1 MRQMA
6 DGFQTIERTSGRPIG
21 VGMLG
26 YGSMGHAHSNA
37 LRQVHLMGL
46 VSPRLVALCGRN
58 EAAVAEAAQRYGFE
72 GYYTDWR
79 RLIADERIELFCN
92 LAPNSAH
99 AEPCIL
105 AAQAGKHVLCEK
117 PLARTAEEAK
127 AMLDAVTKAG
137 VKHLTAFNLR
147 FIPAVRYVRELIQGG
162 ALGRIYHVRAHYLSE
177 SHHPYKKSPM
187 RWRLSKEES
196 GSGVL
201 GDLGSHMIDL
211 ARFLVGEISTV
222 GGMLKTFIDERPIG
236 GTGEMAKVDVDDA
249 FVATL
254 AFANGAIG
262 TLEATKFAAGYPSGR
277 FLEINGER
285 GSVRL
290 DLERPNEVELFWP
303 GKSQGFERVIVT
315 QRSLPSAAPW
325 WPSGGQI
332 ATEHTYL
339 FQMAHLLDCIQSGA
353 PVEPLGATFLDGYR
367 VAAVCDAIIEAS
379 ESRRLVDVVY
389 EA

>member
-1 MRQMA
+1 MA
-6 DGFQTIERTSGRPIG
+6 DGFTTISTQPPRSIG
-21 VGMLG
+21 IGMLG
-26 YGSMGHAHSNA
+26 YGSMGRAHSTA
-37 LRQVHLMGL
+37 LRQVPQLL
-46 VSPRLVALCGRN
+46 PITPRLVALCGRQPD
-58 EAAVAEAAQRYGFE
+58 AVAKAAHRYGFE

-79 RLIADERIELFCN
+79 QMIEDERIELFSN
-92 LAPNSAH
+92 LAPNGAH

-105 AAQAGKHVLCEK
+105 AAQAGKHLLCEK
-117 PLARTAEEAK
+117 PLARTAPEAK

-147 FIPAVRYVRELIQGG
+147 FIPAVRYVRGLIQGG
-162 ALGRIYHVRAHYLSE
+162 ALGRVYHLRAHYLSE
-177 SHHPYKKSPM
+177 SHHPYKQSAM
-187 RWRLSKEES
+187 RWRMSKAES

-222 GGMLKTFIDERPIG
+222 GGMLKTFIDQRPIG

-262 TLEATKFAAGYPSGR
+262 TVEATKFAAGHPSQR
-277 FLEINGER
+277 YMEINGEL

-290 DLERPNEVELFWP
+290 DLERLNEVELFWT
-303 GKSQGFERVIVT
+303 GESKGFQRVMVT
-315 QRSLPSAAPW
+315 ERSLPSAAPW

-339 FQMAHLLDCIQSGA
+339 FQMAHLLDCIATGA

-379 ESRRLVDVVY
+379 ESRRLVDVIY